1 MKLLFGF
8 GFFCLVAVSLLSYM
22 AATWPKS
29 RKISNERL
37 KELATKNPPP
47 PEWLEGDEEDLF

>member
-37 KELATKNPPP
+37 KALAAKKSSSTRVA
-47 PEWLEGDEEDLF
+47 